1 MIRLREL
8 LFRLQ
13 PFFRRKKIETGLS
26 EEIQSHIEM
35 ATEANIAAGM
45 SPKEA
50 RYAAL
55 REFGGVEQ
63 IKERYRDER
72 GIRWLEDF
80 FSDIRFAARSLRKSS
95 GFTTV
100 AVLTLALCIGAN
112 SAVFSIIYAVL
123 LKPYPWPDA
132 DRLVFVHSNY
142 SKIGRERVFSSV
154 PDYFDRRNGVAIFEE
169 SALYTN
175 RGFNFSSGEGVAER
189 IFTSVVTPSIFP
201 LLKSQPAL
209 GRAFDENDV
218 SVGATKTII
227 LGDGF
232 WQSRFGGNPN
242 VIGAEV
248 WLDGERHTVI
258 GVMPPG
264 FYFHGPAVQVYVP
277 FVFSDTQKSESGRRA
292 EIGMMVARL
301 KRGASMEQAQRKVNA
316 IHKANADRLLPQHKA
331 AWENGGFGATVV
343 GFLENQVGDARLML
357 WLVQGTVAACLLIG
371 CANVA
376 SLLLARGLARE
387 RELAIRAALGAG
399 RSRLI
404 RHLLTEGLLLFILG
418 GLLGVL
424 TASWGVSAMKTLD
437 LWTIPRG
444 IAVSLD
450 RTVFG
455 FTLSCATAM
464 GILFGI
470 IPAWSAT
477 RGDNADALKD
487 AGARAT
493 IRRQHLSLRSTLVV
507 IEVALALMLVATA
520 ALLTKSFSRVQRID
534 PGFVRENVITAL
546 LALPWTK
553 YPTAEKREAFYSELL
568 DRVRRLPGV
577 TSAACATFFP
587 FGASH
592 LSPGSSSYG
601 IEGYT
606 PPAGELQLQAIMDY
620 VSPDYFTTMGI
631 PLLRGRV
638 FASQDT
644 RTTGDVVVIDKI
656 LADRYWPGEDPIGK
670 RLIFG
675 TRAVPNTTTRE
686 HRKWEIIGVVAP
698 VKFSN
703 VESATA
709 KETIYFSSVQTLGP
723 TSNLAVKTEGSAA
736 RISTTLRA
744 MVSEIDATL
753 PIYDVNSL
761 EKRLQ
766 AGLQRRRMPMI
777 LVGLFAGIALLLAA
791 IGVYG
796 VLAFAVGQRTKE
808 IGVRMALGATAT
820 SILKMI
826 LLQGTGLVGL
836 GLAIGLGGYFALSTV
851 IRKLLFSVE
860 TTDYVALVIAPATL
874 ALVALAACLI
884 PARRATK
891 VDPIVALRAE

>member
-1 MIRLREL
+1 MRRLRAFLIRLGGCLWRTRGEREL
-8 LFRLQ
+8 RDEIESHLQ
-13 PFFRRKKIETGLS
+13 L
-26 EEIQSHIEM
+26 HIDD
-35 ATEANIAAGM
+35 NLRAGM
-45 SPKEA
+45 SPMEARRQAVLKLGSIEATKEA
-50 RYAAL
+50 M
-55 REFGGVEQ
+55 
-63 IKERYRDER
+63 RDR
-72 GIRWLEDF
+72 QRLPWLESVAQDV
-80 FSDIRFAARSLRKSS
+80 RFAFRSLRKSR

-112 SAVFSIIYAVL
+112 SAVFSVIYAVL

-154 PDYFDRRNGVAIFEE
+154 PDYFDRRNGVAVFEE
-169 SALYTN
+169 SALFTN
-175 RGFNFSSGEGVAER
+175 RGFNFSSTEGVAER
-189 IFTSVVTPSIFP
+189 IFASVVTPSVFP
-201 LLKSQPAL
+201 LVKSQPAL

-218 SVGATKTII
+218 SVGAPKTII

-232 WQSRFGGNPN
+232 WRSRFGGNPN
-242 VIGAEV
+242 IIGADI

-264 FYFHGPAVQVYVP
+264 FYFAGPAVQMYLP
-277 FVFSDTQKSESGRRA
+277 FVFSDSQRSEVSRRW
-292 EIGMMVARL
+292 EVGSMVARL
-301 KRGASMEQAQRKVNA
+301 KRGASVEQAQREVNA
-316 IHKANADRLLPQHKA
+316 IHKANADRLPQHKA
-331 AWENGGFGATVV
+331 AWETGGFGATVV

-357 WLVQGTVAACLLIG
+357 WLVQAAVAACLLIG

-376 SLLLARGLARE
+376 SLLIARGLARE

-418 GLLGVL
+418 GLLGLL
-424 TASWGVSAMKTLD
+424 TASWGISAMKSLD

-464 GILFGI
+464 GIIFGI

-507 IEVALALMLVATA
+507 VEIALALMLVTTA
-520 ALLTKSFSRVQRID
+520 ALLTKSFSRVQEID
-534 PGFVRENVITAL
+534 PGFVRENVLTAL
-546 LALPWTK
+546 LALPSAK
-553 YPTAEKREAFYSELL
+553 YPTPEKRQAFYSELL

-577 TSAACATFFP
+577 TSAACATYFP
-587 FGASH
+587 FGSSH
-592 LSPGSSSYG
+592 LNPGSSSYG
-601 IEGYT
+601 IDGHT
-606 PPAGELQLQAIMDY
+606 PPAGEHQPQAIMDY

-638 FASQDT
+638 FTAQDT

-675 TRAVPNTTTRE
+675 MRAVGNTTARE
-686 HRKWEIIGVVAP
+686 SRKWEIIGVVAP

-703 VESATA
+703 VERATA

-723 TSNLAVKTEGSAA
+723 TYNLALKAEGSTAHL
-736 RISTTLRA
+736 STALRA
-744 MVSEIDATL
+744 MVSEIDPAL

-761 EKRLQ
+761 DKRLQ
-766 AGLQRRRMPMI
+766 AGIQRRRMPMI
-777 LVGLFAGIALLLAA
+777 LVALFAGIALLLAA

-808 IGVRMALGATAT
+808 IGVRMALGANRMD
-820 SILKMI
+820 IL
-826 LLQGTGLVGL
+826 GLVLRQGIRL
-836 GLAIGLGGYFALSTV
+836 VVMGLAIGLGGYFALSTL
-851 IRKLLFSVE
+851 IRKLLYSVE
-860 TTDYVALVIAPATL
+860 TTDSIALLVAPATL

-884 PARRATK
+884 PARRATR